1 MKTLA
6 KPSGC
11 KINLLL
17 NILGRR
23 PDGFHELETILL
35 PVPLF
40 DGIELSRNASGI
52 RLTTDHPL
60 LPCDDSNLMVKAAR
74 AFFEVAGIAPAV
86 TMHLAKR
93 IPMEAGLG
101 GGSAN
106 AATTLLG
113 LNELFDAPLT
123 PGHLHEVAARLGSDV
138 PFFLQGHPAL
148 ANGRGECIEP
158 LAPFPALHGLT
169 LVLVHPG
176 FGISTAWAYRS
187 LARFPDALNGRP
199 GRSAELIRLL
209 NQRDSLEWGRLFYN
223 SLEAP
228 AFWKYPI
235 LGLYVKE
242 FKSRGA
248 VAAMMSGS
256 GSTVFAWFATRS
268 LAESCLEHFRTRF
281 GSACWFATVEVTDGV
296 TAG

>member
-1 MKTLA
+1 MKTLV

-23 PDGFHELETILL
+23 PDGFHDLETILQ
-35 PVPLF
+35 PVPLL
-40 DGIELSRNASGI
+40 DEIELSRNGSGVH
-52 RLTTDHPL
+52 LTTDHPS

-86 TMHLAKR
+86 TMRLVKR

-113 LNELFDAPLT
+113 LNELFDSPLT
-123 PGHLHEVAARLGSDV
+123 AGQLHEVAARLGSDV
-138 PFFLQGHPAL
+138 PFFLQGNPAL
-148 ANGRGECIEP
+148 ATGRGERIEP
-158 LAPFPALHGLT
+158 LAPFPALDGLT

-187 LARFPDALNGRP
+187 LARFPDALNGLP
-199 GRSAELIRLL
+199 GRSDELIRSL
-209 NQRDSLEWGRLFYN
+209 NRLDRADWGRLLYN

-228 AFWKYPI
+228 ALWKYPI
-235 LGLYVKE
+235 LGLYVEE

-256 GSTVFAWFATRS
+256 GSTVFAWFANRA
-268 LAESCLEHFRTRF
+268 LAESCLEHFRARF
-281 GSACWFATVEVTDGV
+281 GTACWSATVEVTV
-296 TAG
+296 AVAAE